1 MHNTAQAEPR
11 LYTYIAEWA
20 LQPSVSGSLV
30 LSVQCESR
38 VKYLGITTCCPTLWL
53 RDNATLKLYRF
64 RWRMRTLK
72 NRKYRTATLISAY
85 KLEKLLKKIQVVLF
99 TKSALV
105 CFITDHLGE
114 RERIIIT
121 FLSSK
126 RCIITLPSTSQL
138 GTRCRLPR
146 GLLLSSAPPCS
157 SGRQRQAALIK
168 HIIPATWWQAQETNR
183 ILLFNTPEWSYITC
197 RYLTE
202 TEGAHSFPELSR
214 SCAQWKTY
222 SFYLS

>member
-138 GTRCRLPR
+138 GTRCRMQAAKRPSAFICTT
-146 GLLLSSAPPCS
+146 LLLGQAEASSSYQTHYSCYMVT
-157 SGRQRQAALIK
+157 GTGNKQN
-168 HIIPATWWQAQETNR
+168 IIVQHTR
-183 ILLFNTPEWSYITC
+183 MIIY
-197 RYLTE
+197 YL
-202 TEGAHSFPELSR
+202 
-214 SCAQWKTY
+214 
-222 SFYLS
+222 